1 MEPSPRTSHF
11 ARLLDRIR
19 AGDPAAKE
27 QLINDAYERV
37 RALAHYILKGRF
49 PAAARD
55 LETDEVV
62 SLSLEDFLL
71 RLREGLTRVPDNPA
85 ELFGYVDRIIRNVV
99 IDEIRRRSGPKF
111 QTQFPRAE
119 IPSDQKGRRNGSSL
133 DDVLR
138 RLMAEEAIAQLPWN
152 EQMLFDMRYRREMSP
167 EEIAT
172 DLGLDPT
179 TARRRLRKIL
189 RKLQGMLGTQE
200 ENGEI

>member
-27 QLINDAYERV
+27 ELINDAYERV

-49 PAAARD
+49 PAPVRD
-55 LETDEVV
+55 LETADVV

-99 IDEIRRRSGPKF
+99 IDEIRRRNGPKF
-111 QTQFPRAE
+111 QTQFPKVE
-119 IPSDQKGRRNGSSL
+119 IPSDQQGLTNDSSPVG
-133 DDVLR
+133 VLQ
-138 RLMAEEAIAQLPWN
+138 RLMAQEAIAQLPWN
-152 EQMLFDMRYRREMSP
+152 EQMLIDMRYRREMSP
-167 EEIAT
+167 EEIAS
-172 DLGLDPT
+172 DLGWDPT
-179 TARRRLRKIL
+179 TVRRHLRRIL
-189 RKLQGMLGTQE
+189 RKLQGMLGTPE
-200 ENGEI
+200 ENREP